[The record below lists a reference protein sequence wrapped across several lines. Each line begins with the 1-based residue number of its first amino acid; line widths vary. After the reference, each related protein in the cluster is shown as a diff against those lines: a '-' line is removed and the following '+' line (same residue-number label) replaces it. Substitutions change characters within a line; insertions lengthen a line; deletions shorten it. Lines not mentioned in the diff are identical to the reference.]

1 MEWKDYIAPMYEG
14 EELIKR
20 LAVHTEYNESIRSAS
35 VAERL
40 MALSSLYDMYIP
52 TDMSVEIYYKLYLAL
67 VHSLSRKR
75 TSNSNTQLY
84 ENYKAI
90 KGSPYHGILGG
101 IDSFVITG
109 GSGIGKSSAIS
120 RAISV
125 ISADNIIEIKS
136 PYQKIIPFLVVQ
148 TPFDCSLKSLLL
160 EILRKVD
167 EVLGTKYLF
176 NSLRTR
182 ATTDILI
189 GTVSTA
195 AMNHIGIL
203 VLDEIQNVAN
213 SKNGKN
219 LVGSIVQ
226 LINSSGIAI
235 VFAGTASIVPFIQAD
250 FMLARRLMNLHY
262 NPLPYNQKFYSLCKI
277 IFMFQFT
284 KEKSELTE
292 EITSLLYKFSQGNI
306 SVIIS
311 LIVEAQESAIQC
323 GQEAISIET
332 IQSAYKKRLRLLDGF
347 RSSQDKRYD
356 VPSKETFFL
365 PICNDPNNESE
376 HLFSDI
382 VVRSKAMKVGILE
395 LLRQYNIAVEE
406 VDIG

>member
-1 MEWKDYIAPMYEG
+1 MELKDYIAPMYEG

-20 LAVHTEYNESIRSAS
+20 LAVQPEYYDSIRNAS

-40 MALSSLYDMYIP
+40 MALSGLYDMYIP
-52 TDMSVEIYYKLYLAL
+52 TDMTVEIYYKLYLGL

-75 TSNSNTQLY
+75 TSASNIQLY

-90 KGSPYHGILGG
+90 KGASYHGILGG
-101 IDSFVITG
+101 VDSFVITG
-109 GSGIGKSSAIS
+109 SSGIGKSTAIS

-125 ISADNIIEIKS
+125 ISSDNIIEIKA

-160 EILRKVD
+160 EILRTVD

-189 GTVSTA
+189 GTVSTVA
-195 AMNHIGIL
+195 LNHIGVL

-219 LVGSIVQ
+219 LVGSIVK
-226 LINSSGIAI
+226 LINTSGIAI
-235 VFAGTASIVPFIQAD
+235 VFAGTPTVIPFIQAD
-250 FMLARRLMNLHY
+250 FMLARRLMNLNY
-262 NPLPYNQKFYSLCKI
+262 NPLPYDQKFHSLCKI
-277 IFMFQFT
+277 VFIFQYT
-284 KEKSELTE
+284 KGKCELTE
-292 EITSLLYKFSQGNI
+292 EIVSLLYKYSQGNI

-311 LIVEAQESAIQC
+311 LIVEAQESAIRC
-323 GQEAISIET
+323 GQEVISVEV
-332 IQSAYKKRLRLLDGF
+332 IQSAYEKRLRLLGCF
-347 RSSQDKRYD
+347 RSPQNKRYAT
-356 VPSKETFFL
+356 PSKETFSL
-365 PICNDPNNESE
+365 PIDNVQNTENE
-376 HLFSDI
+376 HLFVDI
-382 VVRSKAMKVGILE
+382 VVKSKAMKVSVLE
-395 LLRQYNIAVEE
+395 MLRQYNIPVEE
-406 VDIG
+406 VNA